1 MLIDIDAAMRVGKGT
16 DYKVFNVKQLAK
28 AVAYLKEHGDM
39 SYVDLQTKTQ
49 ATISWF
55 NELSTQIKS
64 MESRLSQ
71 NGELQKHI
79 VNYSK
84 KRAVYIEK
92 PVTAKNSVPDMR
104 RRHTDPPGSKEILS
118 QPGVEKLPT
127 IKTLREEYAEVLEAK
142 RKAYAEYKQA
152 RAEMRELQNVKAN
165 IDYLA
170 GAICGK
176 NAGKRTFIK
185 VCYDKKA
192 NSFSNSTQ
200 TPSLYVTL
208 PLEVQA
214 MSKMILIIEDEKSI
228 QNIIKAFLED
238 AGYTVVLA
246 ADGLEGIEQ
255 FRENKPDLVLLDL
268 MLPKIDGFAV
278 CEILRKESRV
288 PIIMLTALDD
298 DASQMKG
305 FDALAD
311 DYITKPFS
319 MPLVVKHIEA
329 VLRRAEQGAG
339 VETNI
344 LRYKDLTLD
353 TDSFTV
359 LVKDESVS
367 LTIREFEI
375 LKLLVENQGRVFTR
389 ESLLDSIWG
398 YDYFGDEKIVNTHIK
413 NIRKKLGVDYI
424 ETIRGA
430 GYKIEKEN

>member
-1 MLIDIDAAMRVGKGT
+1 
-16 DYKVFNVKQLAK
+16 
-28 AVAYLKEHGDM
+28 
-39 SYVDLQTKTQ
+39 
-49 ATISWF
+49 
-55 NELSTQIKS
+55 
-64 MESRLSQ
+64 
-71 NGELQKHI
+71 
-79 VNYSK
+79 
-84 KRAVYIEK
+84 
-92 PVTAKNSVPDMR
+92 
-104 RRHTDPPGSKEILS
+104 
-118 QPGVEKLPT
+118 
-127 IKTLREEYAEVLEAK
+127 
-142 RKAYAEYKQA
+142 
-152 RAEMRELQNVKAN
+152 
-165 IDYLA
+165 
-170 GAICGK
+170 
-176 NAGKRTFIK
+176 
-185 VCYDKKA
+185 
-192 NSFSNSTQ
+192 
-200 TPSLYVTL
+200 
-208 PLEVQA
+208 
-214 MSKMILIIEDEKSI
+214 MSKMILIIEDEESI

-246 ADGLEGIEQ
+246 ADGMEGIEQ
-255 FRENKPDLVLLDL
+255 FRANKPDLVLLDL

-298 DASQMKG
+298 DDSQMKG

-319 MPLVVKHIEA
+319 MPVVMKHIEA

>member
-1 MLIDIDAAMRVGKGT
+1 
-16 DYKVFNVKQLAK
+16 
-28 AVAYLKEHGDM
+28 
-39 SYVDLQTKTQ
+39 
-49 ATISWF
+49 
-55 NELSTQIKS
+55 
-64 MESRLSQ
+64 
-71 NGELQKHI
+71 
-79 VNYSK
+79 
-84 KRAVYIEK
+84 
-92 PVTAKNSVPDMR
+92 
-104 RRHTDPPGSKEILS
+104 
-118 QPGVEKLPT
+118 
-127 IKTLREEYAEVLEAK
+127 
-142 RKAYAEYKQA
+142 
-152 RAEMRELQNVKAN
+152 
-165 IDYLA
+165 
-170 GAICGK
+170 
-176 NAGKRTFIK
+176 
-185 VCYDKKA
+185 
-192 NSFSNSTQ
+192 
-200 TPSLYVTL
+200 
-208 PLEVQA
+208 
-214 MSKMILIIEDEKSI
+214 MSKMILIIEDETSI

-238 AGYTVVLA
+238 AGYTVILA
-246 ADGLEGIEQ
+246 ADGMEGIEQ
-255 FRENKPDLVLLDL
+255 FRANKPDLVLLDL

-278 CEILRKESRV
+278 CEILRKESHV

-353 TDSFTV
+353 ADSFTV